1 MSPPLIALENVSRS
15 FKAGDQTVTALDSVS
30 LTLAAGEMVATVGTS
45 GSGKSTLM
53 NLLGCLDRPTSG
65 TYRFAGRAVSSLSP
79 EELARLR
86 REHFGFVFQRYH
98 LLADLTA
105 AGNVEIPAI
114 YAGLAGSSRRRRAA
128 ALLERLGLTGRSDHR
143 PGELSGGQQQ
153 RVSIARALMNGGEV
167 ILADE
172 PTGALDSH
180 SGEEVLKILQG
191 LHRDGRTVILVTHD
205 RDVARHAGRIIEIAD
220 GRIVSDRRQTPVDA
234 AVPAEADT
242 TRVSHANAAEGASAG
257 AGAGAGAVNDP
268 SSRSR
273 RASRFA
279 GWGRFSEA
287 MHMALLAMAAH
298 RLRTF
303 LTMLGISIGVA
314 SVVAVVA
321 VGEGSRRQVLAGI
334 NNLGTNT
341 IEIWAGRGWGD
352 PNEQKRVGLRPQ
364 DAEALANEPYLA
376 GASPVVELALTVR
389 RGNVSATASVTG
401 VNDQYFR
408 IMGLRMAEG
417 SAFDGRAV
425 ERRAQDV
432 VIDRA
437 ARRTLF
443 GAGED
448 PLGKVIML
456 GSVPVRVIGVVAPSA
471 TLDRWPGGKNVRVLA
486 PYTTVTD
493 RIGGKARLDSISV
506 RVRDEVSPAAA
517 EHALTRLLTL
527 RRGNSDI
534 SLVNADGIRKVVEA
548 TSATLTLLISIIAA
562 ISLFVGGIGVM
573 NIMLVS
579 VSERTREIGVRMA
592 IGARRGDILQ
602 QFLIEAVL
610 VCLIGGLI
618 GIGLAL
624 GAGWLLRVLSAPWQM
639 IYSINSI
646 IAAFV
651 TSLLVGVVF
660 GYLPARNAARLDPV
674 VALAR
679 E

>member
-1 MSPPLIALENVSRS
+1 MTPQPLIVLENVSRS
-15 FKAGDQTVTALDSVS
+15 FKAGEQTVIALESVS
-30 LTLAAGEMVATVGTS
+30 LTLAAGEMVAIIGTS

-53 NLLGCLDRPTSG
+53 NILGCLDRPSG
-65 TYRFAGRAVSSLSP
+65 GDYRFAGRSVASLSP
-79 EELARLR
+79 EALAQLR

-105 AGNVEIPAI
+105 IGNVEVPAI

-128 ALLERLGLTGRSDHR
+128 ALLERLGLGGRGHHR
-143 PGELSGGQQQ
+143 PGQLSGGQQQ

-191 LHRDGRTVILVTHD
+191 LQREGRTVILVTHD
-205 RDVARHAGRIIEIAD
+205 REVARHAQRIIEIAD
-220 GRIVSDRRQTPVDA
+220 GRIVGDHRQAPVAGVATDVVNRPA
-234 AVPAEADT
+234 ASP
-242 TRVSHANAAEGASAG
+242 G
-257 AGAGAGAVNDP
+257 
-268 SSRSR
+268 
-273 RASRFA
+273 ASRFA
-279 GWGRFSEA
+279 GWSRFAEA

-352 PNEQKRVGLRPQ
+352 PNEMRRVGLRPQ
-364 DAEALANEPYLA
+364 DAEALANEPYLL
-376 GASPVVELALTVR
+376 GASPVVYQALTTR
-389 RGNVSATASVTG
+389 RGRVAATTTVTG
-401 VNDQYFR
+401 VNEQYFR

-417 SAFDGRAV
+417 RAFGARSV

-432 VIDRA
+432 VIDGA

-443 GAGED
+443 GVSED
-448 PLGKVIML
+448 PLGQVIML
-456 GSVPVRVIGVVAPSA
+456 GGVPVRVIGVVAHSP
-471 TLDRWPGGKNVRVLA
+471 TLDRWSGDKSIKVLA
-486 PYTTVTD
+486 PYTTVID
-493 RIGGKARLDSISV
+493 RIGSRRRLNSILV

-527 RRGNSDI
+527 RRGNGDI
-534 SLVNADGIRKVVEA
+534 ALVNADGVRKVVEA
-548 TSATLTLLISIIAA
+548 TAATLTLLISIIAA

-624 GAGWLLRVLSAPWQM
+624 GAGWLLQVLSAPWRM
-639 IYSINSI
+639 IYSVNSI
-646 IAAFV
+646 IAAFA